1 MPSKWTE
8 HIKATRKE
16 GESYKDAMKRA
27 SSTYKKP
34 EKIVKEKV
42 VKAKPTKVLKKDL
55 KEKRKKPDQPRKRK
69 KKVVEEVEEAVED

>member
-1 MPSKWTE
+1 MSTSWQD
-8 HIKATRKE
+8 HIKKTRKE

-27 SSTYKKP
+27 SATYKKP
-34 EKIVKEKV
+34 EKVVKERV

-55 KEKRKKPDQPRKRK
+55 KEKPKPDQPRKRK

>member
-34 EKIVKEKV
+34 DKAIKE
-42 VKAKPTKVLKKDL
+42 KAKPAKVLKKDL
-55 KEKRKKPDQPRKRK
+55 KKKPKPDQPRKRK
-69 KKVVEEVEEAVED
+69 KKVVEEVEAITED

>member
-1 MPSKWTE
+1 MSKWTD

-34 EKIVKEKV
+34 EKV

-55 KEKRKKPDQPRKRK
+55 KKKPKPDQPRKRK

>member
-34 EKIVKEKV
+34 EKIVK
-42 VKAKPTKVLKKDL
+42 AKPTKVLKKDL
-55 KEKRKKPDQPRKRK
+55 KKKPKPDQPRKRK
-69 KKVVEEVEEAVED
+69 KKVVEEVEAITED